1 MVTWVVEEAMPADG
15 GTVGQVWLA
24 KEDRNRRVGGAAA
37 RGEEREEGRRR
48 GWCGELLGRFF
59 ELEEE
64 VSAGSRV
71 VN

>member
-1 MVTWVVEEAMPADG
+1 MPRKIETG
-15 GTVGQVWLA
+15 
-24 KEDRNRRVGGAAA
+24 RNRRVGGAAE